1 MGRAAVA
8 AVGLVLWA
16 ASAGAQAPPYRAP
29 DWVPGGTCYEVFVR
43 SFQDSDGDGVGD
55 LRGLIGRLDYIND
68 GDPATLGDLGATCVW
83 LMPFALSPTYHGYD
97 VADYRRVDPR
107 YGTNEDFRELV
118 AQAHRRGIRVI
129 VDMVLNHTSSEHPWF
144 QSALRDPASPYRD
157 WYLWRDAP
165 GPDNEFGGNG
175 WRPSPVRDEWFYG
188 FFWHTM
194 PDLNWETPAVR
205 REMEDVARF
214 WLLDMDVDGLRLD
227 AVRHLMEDFA
237 TGRSANVARTHD
249 MLREYGAFVRGVKP
263 GAFTIG
269 EVFDST
275 DVLAAYYPDQLDQY
289 FAFQAA
295 NGILAAVRTGSAD
308 GLLRAVAELEATIP
322 DHRYAPF
329 LRNHDQRRTMTELE
343 GDWARAK
350 LAASLLFTLPGLPF
364 VYYGEEI
371 GMSGDKP
378 DERIR
383 TPMPWRVEPGMGF
396 TTGTPW
402 EPLQDD
408 SLAANVA
415 VQDGDPASL
424 LNHYRRLVHL
434 RAAEAAL
441 GAGDW
446 VALDAGTD
454 GVAAWLRRAGDA
466 VALVVA
472 NLGEEAAPG
481 VALAS
486 PAGALAPGRYEAEM
500 LDAGGAPV
508 PDAIPALAVGAD
520 GRMVGFAPLGELAPL
535 TAYVLRLR

>member
-1 MGRAAVA
+1 MRAGVA
-8 AVGLVLWA
+8 ALGLVTCA
-16 ASAGAQAPPYRAP
+16 ASAAAQAPAYRAP
-29 DWVPGGTCYEVFVR
+29 SWVPGGTCYEVFVR

-55 LRGLIGRLDYIND
+55 LRGLIARLDHIND
-68 GDPATLGDLGATCVW
+68 GDPATLGDLGANCVW

-144 QSALRDPASPYRD
+144 RSALQGPGSPYRD

-165 GPDNEFGGNG
+165 GPDNEWGGNG
-175 WRPSPVRDEWFYG
+175 WRRSPARDEWFYG

-205 REMEDVARF
+205 REMEDIARF
-214 WLLDMDVDGLRLD
+214 WLVDMDVDGLRLD

-237 TGRSANVARTHD
+237 TGRSANVPRTHD

-275 DVLAAYYPDQLDQY
+275 DALGAYYPDQLDQY

-295 NGILAAVRTGSAD
+295 NGILDAVRTGSAG
-308 GLLRAVAELEATIP
+308 GLMRAVAELEATIP
-322 DHRYAPF
+322 GHRYAPF

-343 GDWARAK
+343 GDGPRAK
-350 LAASLLFTLPGLPF
+350 LAASLLLALPGLPF

-371 GMSGDKP
+371 GMQGDKP

-383 TPMPWRVEPGMGF
+383 TPMPWSVEPGMGF

-408 SLAANVA
+408 SLTANVA
-415 VQDGDPASL
+415 VQDADPASL
-424 LNHYRRLVHL
+424 LNHYRRLIHL
-434 RAAEAAL
+434 RAAEPAL
-441 GAGDW
+441 GAGDFL
-446 VALDAGTD
+446 ALEAGTD

-466 VALVVA
+466 VVMVVA
-472 NLGEEAAPG
+472 NLTGEALAG
-481 VALAS
+481 VALS
-486 PAGALAPGRYEAEM
+486 SGEGALAPGRYEAEV

-508 PDAIPALAVGAD
+508 PGAVPPLAVGAN
-520 GRMVGFAPLGELAPL
+520 GRISAYAPLAELAPL
-535 TAYVLRLR
+535 TAYVLRAR